1 MSEVR
6 RSQSAY
12 VGLGSNLE
20 DPVRQVRTAVNELD
34 AVPRTR
40 VLAHSALYASAPLG
54 KLDQPDFINAVA
66 KLQTELCAVEL
77 MRALQVIETRHHRV
91 RGEANA
97 ARTLDLDLL
106 LFGNDI
112 IREPSL
118 TVPHPRMHERAFV
131 LVPLAEIGGGQT
143 NIPGRGTVASLLA
156 QVADQRI
163 KKLDAEQ
170 ETSLHRR

>member
-1 MSEVR
+1 MSEGR

-20 DPVRQVRTAVNELD
+20 DPVRQILVAIDELD
-34 AVPRTR
+34 AMPRTR
-40 VLAHSALYASAPLG
+40 VLAHSALYCSGPVG

-66 KLQTELCAVEL
+66 KLQTGLSAVEL
-77 MRALQVIETRHHRV
+77 MRALQAIETKHHRV

-97 ARTLDLDLL
+97 PRTLDLDLL

-112 IREPSL
+112 IRESSL

-131 LVPLAEIGGGQT
+131 LMPLAEIGGGQT
-143 NIPGRGTVASLLA
+143 TIPGRGTVASLLA
-156 QVADQRI
+156 QIADQRI

>member
-1 MSEVR
+1 MSDVR

-20 DPVRQVRTAVNELD
+20 DPVRQVRAAVDELD

-40 VLAHSALYASAPLG
+40 VLAHSALYGSAPLG
-54 KLDQPDFINAVA
+54 KLDQPDFVNAVA
-66 KLQTELCAVEL
+66 KLQTQLSAVEL
-77 MRALQVIETRHHRV
+77 MRALQVIETKHRRV

-112 IREPSL
+112 IRESSL

-131 LVPLAEIGGGQT
+131 LMPLLEISSGQT

>member
-1 MSEVR
+1 V
-6 RSQSAY
+6 
-12 VGLGSNLE
+12 
-20 DPVRQVRTAVNELD
+20 
-34 AVPRTR
+34 
-40 VLAHSALYASAPLG
+40 G

-66 KLQTELCAVEL
+66 KLQTELSAVEL
-77 MRALQVIETRHHRV
+77 MGALQAIETKHHRV
-91 RGEANA
+91 RGEANDP
-97 ARTLDLDLL
+97 RTLDLDLL

-112 IREPSL
+112 IRESSL

-131 LVPLAEIGGGQT
+131 LMPLAEFGGGQT

>member
-6 RSQSAY
+6 RSHAAY

-20 DPVRQVRTAVNELD
+20 DPVRQVLDAMDELN

-40 VLAHSALYASAPLG
+40 VLAHSALYGSAPLG

-66 KLQTELCAVEL
+66 KLQTELSAGEL
-77 MRALQVIETRHHRV
+77 MRALQAIETKHHRV

-106 LFGNDI
+106 LFDNETV
-112 IREPSL
+112 RETSL

-131 LVPLAEIGGGQT
+131 LMPLAEIGGGEL